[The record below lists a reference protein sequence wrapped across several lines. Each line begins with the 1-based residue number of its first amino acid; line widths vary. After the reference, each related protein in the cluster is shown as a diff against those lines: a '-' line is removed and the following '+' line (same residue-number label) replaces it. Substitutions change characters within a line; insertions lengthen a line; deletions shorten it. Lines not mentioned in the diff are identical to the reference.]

1 MNRRKVSDDC
11 TQGCGQGL
19 HVGTYDYAC
28 SWAGSGGKVV
38 LVRFDPADIVS
49 VPSDCEHQKMR
60 VSNYTVLSVA
70 RDIIEEDVYD
80 EYDELDSSISP
91 VSFLV
96 EDTFD
101 DEGMLISEDF

>member
-11 TQGCGQGL
+11 NQGCAQGL

-28 SWAGSGGKVV
+28 SWAGSGGKVI

-49 VPSDCEHQKMR
+49 VPACSDFQKMR
-60 VSNYTVLSVA
+60 VSKYTVLSVA

-80 EYDELDSSISP
+80 EDEDEDENDLYDSDGDIGPEY
-91 VSFLV
+91 F
-96 EDTFD
+96 
-101 DEGMLISEDF
+101 

>member
-11 TQGCGQGL
+11 NQGCAAGL
-19 HVGTYDYAC
+19 HVGTYDYA
-28 SWAGSGGKVV
+28 SNWAGPSGKVI

-60 VSNYTVLSVA
+60 VSQYTVLSVA

-80 EYDELDSSISP
+80 EYE
-91 VSFLV
+91 V
-96 EDTFD
+96 EDAFD
-101 DEGMLISEDF
+101 DEGRLISEDF